1 MDCQDLEGFVL
12 YAEELCTISGL
23 DYLRP
28 VVIWCLQV
36 AKDVS
41 QSLKNCINCLPG
53 QKDVD
58 EAIQRVSK
66 ASELLAAEDVSSFN
80 SYFTSRNL
88 ALSIS

>member
-1 MDCQDLEGFVL
+1 M
-12 YAEELCTISGL
+12 
-23 DYLRP
+23 
-28 VVIWCLQV
+28 

-66 ASELLAAEDVSSFN
+66 ASELLAAEDVR
-80 SYFTSRNL
+80 TL
-88 ALSIS
+88 